1 MQNIAAGRWDT
12 LQEQQRLDSDGNTEG
27 DMNTDNTDNTEGV
40 VSEVMGENIVT
51 WIAVGRKAAKRKAA
65 GMSSERQRGEAERM
79 ARPGRRRKRQMT
91 DVCAR
96 GMREGV

>member
-1 MQNIAAGRWDT
+1 MQNIAAGRSDT
-12 LQEQQRLDSDGNTEG
+12 LQEHQRLDSDGNTEG

-40 VSEVMGENIVT
+40 VSVVMGENIVA

-79 ARPGRRRKRQMT
+79 ARPGRKKEANDRCMCKR
-91 DVCAR
+91 DA
-96 GMREGV
+96 